1 MRLRQ
6 VTSSMPGWSR
16 RRQGRGF
23 TYVGADG
30 RTLHGTDRE
39 RCEALVIPPAW
50 TGVWICPL
58 PQGHLQ
64 AVGTDDAGRRQYLYH
79 PDWRIKRDAE
89 KFLQMETFAAA
100 LPAARRRAHRH
111 LDGSEPSQDF
121 ASALAFVMLDHG
133 VFRIGSERYLDDNGS
148 YGLTTIDK
156 EHTLLNRS
164 GIEISYPGK
173 SSQEVEVEIT
183 DARACDAI
191 RLLRSRRG
199 GSDRLLAYK
208 DGRLWRNL
216 DADQANSYIKQLMGE
231 PASAKDFR
239 TWRGT
244 VAAAAALAAADAH
257 SKSARKSAVTE
268 AICVAADHLGNTPA
282 VAKSAYVDPRIVD
295 LFEDG
300 IVIDRPKRLVAPGAC
315 LSPTV
320 ERQVLHLLVSTH

>member
-1 MRLRQ
+1 
-6 VTSSMPGWSR
+6 MPGWSR

-23 TYVGADG
+23 TYVGDDG
-30 RTLHGTDRE
+30 RTLHGSDRE

-64 AVGTDDAGRRQYLYH
+64 AIGTDEAGRRQYLYH
-79 PDWRIKRDAE
+79 PEWRIKRDAE
-89 KFLQMETFAAA
+89 KFLQMEIFAAA
-100 LPAARRRAHRH
+100 LPAARLHAHRH
-111 LDGSEPSQDF
+111 LEGSEPSQDF
-121 ASALAFVMLDHG
+121 TSALAFVMLDHG

-156 EHTLLNRS
+156 EHAVPHRS

-183 DARACDAI
+183 DERACQAI
-191 RLLRSRRG
+191 RLLRSRRSG
-199 GSDRLLAYK
+199 GDRLLAYK
-208 DGRLWRNL
+208 DGRLWKNL
-216 DADQANSYIKQLMGE
+216 DADQVNTYIQRLMGE

-244 VAAAAALAAADAH
+244 VAAAAALATADTH
-257 SKSARKSAVTE
+257 SSRARKSAVTE
-268 AICVAADHLGNTPA
+268 AICAAAEHLGNTPA

-300 IVIDRPKRLVAPGAC
+300 IVIDRPKRLVVPGAR

-320 ERQVLHLLVSTH
+320 QRRVLDLLVSTH